1 MKRNYIKPSISALRF
16 QPSPL
21 LSTST
26 IEERTGGVGG
36 VGSSSG
42 SGSGFNGDLGSSR
55 RHTNDPFSTHRS
67 SPIWGEQ

>member
-1 MKRNYIKPSISALRF
+1 MKRNYIKPSLSALRF

-42 SGSGFNGDLGSSR
+42 SGFNGDLGSSR

>member
-1 MKRNYIKPSISALRF
+1 MKRIYIKPSLSALRF
-16 QPSPL
+16 QPSSL

-26 IEERTGGVGG
+26 IEEGTGGGG
-36 VGSSSG
+36 G
-42 SGSGFNGDLGSSR
+42 GSGFDGELGSSR

>member
-16 QPSPL
+16 QLSPL

-26 IEERTGGVGG
+26 VEEETRGGGG
-36 VGSSSG
+36 G
-42 SGSGFNGDLGSSR
+42 SGSGYDGELGSSR

>member
-1 MKRNYIKPSISALRF
+1 MKRNYIKPSLSALRF

-26 IEERTGGVGG
+26 IEDRTGGG
-36 VGSSSG
+36 VGSG
-42 SGSGFNGDLGSSR
+42 SGYDGELGSSR

>member
-1 MKRNYIKPSISALRF
+1 MKRNYIKPSLSALRF

-26 IEERTGGVGG
+26 VEEETRGGGG
-36 VGSSSG
+36 G
-42 SGSGFNGDLGSSR
+42 SGSGYDGELGSSR

>member
-1 MKRNYIKPSISALRF
+1 MKRIYIKPSLSALRF
-16 QPSPL
+16 QPSSL

-42 SGSGFNGDLGSSR
+42 FDGELGSSR

>member
-1 MKRNYIKPSISALRF
+1 MKRNYIKPSLSALRF
-16 QPSPL
+16 QPFPL

-26 IEERTGGVGG
+26 VEEETRGGGG
-36 VGSSSG
+36 G
-42 SGSGFNGDLGSSR
+42 SGSGYDGELGSSR

>member
-1 MKRNYIKPSISALRF
+1 MKRNYIKPSLSALRF

-26 IEERTGGVGG
+26 IKEETGGGG
-36 VGSSSG
+36 GG
-42 SGSGFNGDLGSSR
+42 SGSGYDGELGSSR

>member
-1 MKRNYIKPSISALRF
+1 MKRIYIKPSLSALRF

-26 IEERTGGVGG
+26 IEDRTGGVG
-36 VGSSSG
+36 SG
-42 SGSGFNGDLGSSR
+42 YDGELGSSR

>member
-36 VGSSSG
+36 VGSSYDG
-42 SGSGFNGDLGSSR
+42 ELGSSR